1 MTYTAE
7 FANGGA
13 EQLETFSEADME
25 SVSIEATELTEGLE
39 SLESLES
46 ISVESVAEDLEGY
59 IEGVEESAT
68 PSSYVNKRLLQVFT
82 ALVKTSVK
90 KITTN
95 AKTRVKLQAAC
106 RKGPDAVTQLLLP
119 TLTKAMPSYFNW
131 MPAVLTPPIVAR
143 LFPAICK
150 QAGLK
155 PEEVA
160 VAPEFLGAL
169 FRIGISFLPTLFS
182 GKKR

>member
-7 FANGGA
+7 LANGGA
-13 EQLETFSEADME
+13 EQFESFTEADME
-25 SVSIEATELTEGLE
+25 SVSIEAAELAEGLE
-39 SLESLES
+39 SIESLES

-59 IEGVEESAT
+59 MEGTMESAT

-82 ALVKTSVK
+82 ALIKTSIK

-95 AKTRVKLQAAC
+95 PKTRVKLQAAC

-119 TLTKAMPSYFNW
+119 TLIKAMPSYFNW
-131 MPAVLTPPIVAR
+131 MPAVLTSPIVAR

-160 VAPEFLGAL
+160 VAPEWLGLAL
-169 FRIGISFLPTLFS
+169 SALSFLPSLFS
-182 GKKR
+182 RKKR